1 MADANYTLQINT
13 GSSLNTISQ
22 LETKVSELSASLKD
36 CAVGS
41 KEFADTSKELNKYQ
55 TQLDA
60 LNQTTDQMGTNIA
73 KASAGIVGGFQAAQG
88 ALALFGVESE
98 SVTRSIQKMQALMS
112 MSGGIKNLTDGI
124 KSFKTLSASI
134 NMGTKALSGFKKGLI
149 ATGLGALVVV
159 LGSIIANWD
168 EFTKAIGVSEEQLKK
183 FSQVIGGVTNVAQTA
198 IKGLAT
204 SFGKLFK
211 GDFSGALDAIKAG
224 FDVTKAYNEG
234 VQNKIAEQ
242 TKEAAEK
249 ASASWDEYVKKR
261 NEQLDTEAS
270 KVKAT
275 IDDETKQREEL
286 LRIEKERLKLY
297 TEGTKA
303 YYDQLLKVKEL
314 SKTDEEAAEETEPEP
329 VIDPK
334 QVEKDMQLIADI
346 KTRQR
351 EAAMEE
357 EALELERLQAKY
369 ETEKSLLIQYNEDT
383 TALTEEYESSKTAI
397 QAKYQKQRDD
407 AQKAELQAQR
417 QGAMT
422 LISGFAD
429 SLGKI
434 ADLIGDESEEA
445 FEASKAF
452 QISSV
457 VLSTITGA
465 IQAYI
470 GASTNPG
477 LNAIPVVG
485 PILAQAMGI
494 TNAGIIAAAGAI
506 EIANIS
512 KTKFGDKNV
521 NSSVAGGGGAAATP
535 SASSV
540 SSTLIAPTEYSEAVQ
555 GARLEERVG
564 DTRVYV
570 TEGDIRSTTRKVD
583 VAESESRY

>member
-1 MADANYTLQINT
+1 MADANYTISINS
-13 GSSLNTISQ
+13 GDSVKTISQ
-22 LETKVSELSASLKD
+22 LENKVNELSNSLKT
-36 CAVGS
+36 CEINS
-41 KEFADTSKELNKYQ
+41 EEFAKTSKELDNYK
-55 TQLDA
+55 TQLNA
-60 LNQTTDQMGTNIA
+60 LNLSSKSLGENIA

-98 SVTRSIQKMQALMS
+98 SVAKSIERMQALMS
-112 MSGGIKNLTDGI
+112 LSQGIKSITEGVQ
-124 KSFKTLSASI
+124 SFKTLSASI
-134 NMGTKALSGFKKGLI
+134 NLGTKALSGFKKGLI

-242 TKEAAEK
+242 TQEAAEK
-249 ASASWDEYVKKR
+249 ASAAWDEYVKKR

-314 SKTDEEAAEETEPEP
+314 SKTDEESTEETEPEP

-346 KTRQR
+346 KTRWR
-351 EAAMEE
+351 ESAMEE
-357 EALELERLQAKY
+357 EELELERLRTKY
-369 ETEKSLLIQYNEDT
+369 ESEKELLIKYNEDT
-383 TALTEEYESSKTAI
+383 TALTEEYENSKTAI
-397 QAKYQKQRDD
+397 QEKYQKQRDKL
-407 AQKAELQAQR
+407 QKDELTSQMS
-417 QGAMT
+417 GALT
-422 LISGFAD
+422 LINGFAS
-429 SLGKI
+429 SLSKI

-470 GASTNPG
+470 GAATNSG
-477 LNAIPVVG
+477 INAIPVVG
-485 PILAQAMGI
+485 PILAQALGA
-494 TNAGIIAAAGAI
+494 TNAALIAASGAI

-512 KTKFGDKNV
+512 KTKFGDKNI
-521 NSSVAGGGGAAATP
+521 S
-535 SASSV
+535 SSV
-540 SSTLIAPTEYSEAVQ
+540 SSATPSSSAINSTIVPPTEYSEAIQ
-555 GARLEERVG
+555 GATLEQKVG
-564 DTRVYV
+564 DTKVYV
-570 TEGDIRSTTRKVD
+570 TEGDIRSTTSKVE

>member
-1 MADANYTLQINT
+1 
-13 GSSLNTISQ
+13 
-22 LETKVSELSASLKD
+22 
-36 CAVGS
+36 
-41 KEFADTSKELNKYQ
+41 
-55 TQLDA
+55 
-60 LNQTTDQMGTNIA
+60 
-73 KASAGIVGGFQAAQG
+73 
-88 ALALFGVESE
+88 
-98 SVTRSIQKMQALMS
+98 MS
-112 MSGGIKNLTDGI
+112 MSGGIKNLTEGV

-159 LGSIIANWD
+159 LGSVIANWK
-168 EFTKAIGVSEEQLKK
+168 EFTEAIGVSEDALKK
-183 FSQVIGGVTNVAQTA
+183 VGQVIGGVTNVALTA
-198 IKGLAT
+198 VKSIAT
-204 SFGKLFK
+204 SFGKLIK
-211 GDFSGALDAIKAG
+211 GDFSGALDSIKKG
-224 FDVTKAYNEG
+224 FDVTASYNEG
-234 VQNKIAEQ
+234 VQKKIEEQ
-242 TKEAAEK
+242 NEEAAAEAAAK
-249 ASASWDEYVKKR
+249 WEDYVKR
-261 NEQLDTEAS
+261 RSAQLDTEAS

-275 IDDETKQREEL
+275 IDDEIKQRQEL
-286 LRIEKERLKLY
+286 LRIEQERLKLY
-297 TEGTKA
+297 AEGTKE
-303 YYDQLLKVKEL
+303 YYDQMIKIKEL
-314 SKTDEEAAEETEPEP
+314 QQSESEDNTAE
-329 VIDPK
+329 VVSGIDPA
-334 QVEKDMQLIADI
+334 QVEKDMQLIQEI
-346 KTRQR
+346 RQRQR

-369 ETEKSLLIQYNEDT
+369 ETEKSLLIQYGEET
-383 TALTEEYESSKTAI
+383 TALTAEFEQNKAAI
-397 QAKYQKQRDD
+397 QKKYSDERNKLLTSELKMQRD
-407 AQKAELQAQR
+407 
-417 QGAMT
+417 GAFT
-422 LISGFAD
+422 LINGFANA
-429 SLGKI
+429 LGKI

-477 LNAIPVVG
+477 INAIPLVG
-485 PILAQAMGI
+485 PALAQTMGI
-494 TNAGIIAAAGAI
+494 TNAALIAASGAI

-521 NSSVAGGGGAAATP
+521 NSSVAGSGGAAATP